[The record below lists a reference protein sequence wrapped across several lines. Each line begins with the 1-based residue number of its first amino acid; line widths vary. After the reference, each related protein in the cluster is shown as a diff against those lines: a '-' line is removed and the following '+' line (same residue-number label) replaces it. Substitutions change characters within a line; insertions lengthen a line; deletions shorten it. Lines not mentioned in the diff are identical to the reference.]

1 MEQHSEGIKV
11 HKFYLSYKVNG
22 EVNTGWYFG
31 IHIRFAKDQL
41 LFQQPEATDIMDW
54 TYENPEDLRSYLT
67 RQNASKVNV
76 MMRLKEQPINDQSE
90 PAG

>member
-11 HKFYLSYKVNG
+11 HRFYLSFKVNG

-76 MMRLKEQPINDQSE
+76 MMRLKEQPVNDQSE
-90 PAG
+90 PTG